1 MKTLYTI
8 HHKKNELQE
17 VEFFEDAECT
27 VLFDFNG
34 KKNLYL
40 LLKDGDITPL
50 IALDKLFG
58 DKYTGKGNIYTPF
71 VNYRNHIKLYNGIY
85 IDLQDITPNL
95 SKYIPEHNAVLF
107 LSEEDLI
114 ENRDKT
120 YPREHGYM
128 HGDILQYLTVGSHS
142 CKKITI
148 FLPHGTQSEIQK
160 AEEVGKYLWK
170 NFGIKPDVFALH
182 CFDGNLQNYTGEICA
197 IKFKNDICFAK
208 YKCTDINIAM
218 AEIEANLHEYL
229 YTYNVTKSEGVISR
243 FEEFSE
249 DSLESYAKLEE
260 LRMQYGEDFTIIP
273 NHIKTKALDDIKK
286 SLQRYKTDLETHN
299 NSQLKYSKRKSYF
312 LEDLYFYKEGI
323 FNKIITTNSTGI
335 LSVQDT
341 ERLQV
346 IDCKEIF
353 EEYLKEN
360 N

>member
-1 MKTLYTI
+1 MLTQI
-8 HHKKNELQE
+8 HHKKNELFE
-17 VEFFEDAECT
+17 VEFYQDKECT
-27 VLFDFNG
+27 VPFDFKG
-34 KKNLYL
+34 KEHLYID
-40 LLKDGDITPL
+40 LKDGDCTL
-50 IALDKLFG
+50 IFCLPTDISVFIPYVPNLGKLQG
-58 DKYTGKGNIYTPF
+58 LCESKNI
-71 VNYRNHIKLYNGIY
+71 G
-85 IDLQDITPNL
+85 LQTLNDITPNL